1 MGHFDRIEK
10 GIMFDFFLFVQKI
23 TIYHPIL
30 SSNEQKVSGKLAA
43 VYLLKG
49 IPCSFSKVWLSPKN
63 PLQRPPHACP
73 FASACSALYP
83 PCSLF
88 AEILLHPLGTQ
99 EIPPL
104 PRSNRQRFQCMPFI
118 VFILI
123 INLVKIPKHMLRII
137 ILNKKIQSTNY
148 ILS

>member
-10 GIMFDFFLFVQKI
+10 GIILDFFFICTKI
-23 TIYHPIL
+23 TIYHPLL
-30 SSNEQKVSGKLAA
+30 SSNEWKVSGKLAA

-49 IPCSFSKVWLSPKN
+49 IPCHSFSKVWLSPKN
-63 PLQRPPHACP
+63 PLQSPPHACP
-73 FASACSALYP
+73 FAAACSALYP

-88 AEILLHPLGTQ
+88 IEILLHPLGPQ

-123 INLVKIPKHMLRII
+123 INLVKIPIHMLRII
-137 ILNKKIQSTNY
+137 ILN
-148 ILS
+148 